1 MSEPE
6 GRAGQQSLLE
16 VEGLHAGYG
25 QAEVLHGI
33 SLSVGEGEVV
43 VILGANGAGK
53 TTTLRAIAGLIGR
66 RGTVSIA
73 GTPLRPGLPAEAVAA
88 GLSLVPQGRGTF
100 TKLSVADNLLVG
112 ATKRRDK
119 AGVARD
125 IARWYEVFP
134 ALSARTEQAAG
145 TLSGGEQQML
155 AVARSLM
162 SRPSLLLCDEP
173 SLGLAPLV
181 VRSVF
186 EVLRQINSEDG
197 TAMLIVEQNAELALD
212 LASRVY
218 LLEVGEVVS
227 SGAAEELRHSDAVR
241 RAYLG
246 Y

>member
-1 MSEPE
+1 V
-6 GRAGQQSLLE
+6 ALLE
-16 VEGLHAGYG
+16 IHNLVARYG
-25 QAEVLHGI
+25 RITALSDV
-33 SLSVGEGEVV
+33 SLTVDEGEVV
-43 VILGANGAGK
+43 TLIGANGAGK
-53 TTTLRAIAGLIGR
+53 TTTLRAIVGLIGR

-73 GTPLRPGLPAEAVAA
+73 GTVLRPGLPAEAVAA

-100 TKLSVADNLLVG
+100 TKLSVAENLLVG
-112 ATKRRDK
+112 ATNRRDK
-119 AGVARD
+119 AGIARD
-125 IARWYEVFP
+125 INRWYDVFP
-134 ALSARTEQAAG
+134 ALAARTGQAAG

-186 EVLRQINSEDG
+186 DVLRQINEQDG
-197 TAMLIVEQNAELALD
+197 MAMLIVEQNAELALD

>member
-1 MSEPE
+1 
-6 GRAGQQSLLE
+6 
-16 VEGLHAGYG
+16 
-25 QAEVLHGI
+25 
-33 SLSVGEGEVV
+33 
-43 VILGANGAGK
+43 
-53 TTTLRAIAGLIGR
+53 
-66 RGTVSIA
+66 VSID
-73 GTPLRPGLPAEAVAA
+73 GKPLRPGVPSEAVQA

-100 TKLSVADNLLVG
+100 TKLTVQENLLVG
-112 ATKRRDK
+112 ATRRRDRADVGK
-119 AGVARD
+119 D
-125 IARWYEVFP
+125 IDRWYQVFP
-134 ALSARTEQAAG
+134 ALAARTRQAAG

-186 EVLRQINSEDG
+186 DVLREINAEDG

-218 LLEVGEVVS
+218 LLEAGQVVTS
-227 SGAAEELRHSDAVR
+227 GGAADLRHSDAVR

>member
-1 MSEPE
+1 V
-6 GRAGQQSLLE
+6 SLLE
-16 VEGLHAGYG
+16 VTGLHAGYG

-33 SLSVGEGEVV
+33 SLDVDPGEVV

-53 TTTLRAIAGLIGR
+53 TTTLRAISGLIGR
-66 RGTVSIA
+66 RGTVAIA
-73 GTPLRPGLPAEAVAA
+73 GAALPPGDPAAAVAA

-100 TKLSVADNLLVG
+100 TKHSVHENLLVG

-119 AGVARD
+119 AGIAQD
-125 IARWYEVFP
+125 IDRWYDVFP
-134 ALSARTEQAAG
+134 ALRSRTGQAAG

-155 AVARSLM
+155 AVARALM
-162 SRPSLLLCDEP
+162 SRPTLLLCDEP

-186 EVLRQINSEDG
+186 DVLRQINADDG

-227 SGAAEELRHSDAVR
+227 SGAAQDLRHSDAVR

>member
-1 MSEPE
+1 MT
-6 GRAGQQSLLE
+6 LLD
-16 VEGLHAGYG
+16 VTDLKAGYG

-33 SLSVGEGEVV
+33 SLTVGEGEIV

-53 TTTLRAIAGLIGR
+53 TTTLRAVAGLIGR
-66 RGTVSIA
+66 RGTVRIG
-73 GTPLRPGLPAEAVAA
+73 GTALRPGVPAEAVAA

-100 TKLSVADNLLVG
+100 TRLTVQENLLVG

-119 AGVARD
+119 ASVARD
-125 IARWYEVFP
+125 IDRWYEVFP
-134 ALSARTEQAAG
+134 ALSARTRQTAG

-186 EVLRQINSEDG
+186 DVLREINAEDG

-218 LLEVGEVVS
+218 LLETGEVVS
-227 SGAAEELRHSDAVR
+227 SGAAADLRHSDSVR

>member
-1 MSEPE
+1 M
-6 GRAGQQSLLE
+6 SLLE
-16 VEGLHAGYG
+16 VSSLHAGYG

-33 SLSVGEGEVV
+33 SLTVEPGEVV

-53 TTTLRAIAGLIGR
+53 TTTLRAISGLIGR
-66 RGTVSIA
+66 RGMVRIGGA
-73 GTPLRPGLPAEAVAA
+73 ALPPGVPASAVAA
-88 GLSLVPQGRGTF
+88 GVSLVPQGRGTF
-100 TKLSVADNLLVG
+100 TKLTVEENLMVG
-112 ATKRRDK
+112 ATKRKDK
-119 AGVARD
+119 AGVAAD
-125 IARWYEVFP
+125 IDRWYSVFP
-134 ALSARTEQAAG
+134 ALSARTRQAAG

-162 SRPSLLLCDEP
+162 SRPALLLCDEP

-186 EVLRQINSEDG
+186 DVLRQINADDG

-212 LASRVY
+212 LASRAY
-218 LLEVGEVVS
+218 LLEVGTVVTA
-227 SGAAEELRHSDAVR
+227 GDARDLRDSDSIR

>member
-1 MSEPE
+1 V
-6 GRAGQQSLLE
+6 SLLQ
-16 VEGLHAGYG
+16 VEGLQAGYG

-33 SLSVGEGEVV
+33 SLAVEPGEVV
-43 VILGANGAGK
+43 VMLGANGAGK
-53 TTTLRAIAGLIGR
+53 TTTMRAVAGLIGR
-66 RGTVSIA
+66 RGAVSIDGA
-73 GTPLRPGLPAEAVAA
+73 ALPPHDPGAAVAA
-88 GLSLVPQGRGTF
+88 GLALVPQGRGTF
-100 TKLSVADNLLVG
+100 TKLTVQENLLVG

-119 AGVARD
+119 AGIAQD
-125 IARWYEVFP
+125 IDRWYDVFP
-134 ALSARTEQAAG
+134 GLRSRTGQAAG

-155 AVARSLM
+155 AVARALM
-162 SRPSLLLCDEP
+162 SRPTLLLCDEP

-186 EVLRQINSEDG
+186 DVLRQINADDG

-227 SGAAEELRHSDAVR
+227 SGAAQDLRHSDAVR

>member
-1 MSEPE
+1 MN
-6 GRAGQQSLLE
+6 LLE
-16 VEGLHAGYG
+16 VADLKAGYG

-33 SLSVGEGEVV
+33 SLSVEAGEVV

-66 RGTVSIA
+66 RGAVSID
-73 GTPLRPGLPAEAVAA
+73 GKPLRPGLPGEAVVA

-100 TKLSVADNLLVG
+100 TKLTVQENLLVG
-112 ATKRRDK
+112 ATRRRDK
-119 AGVARD
+119 AGIGRD
-125 IARWYEVFP
+125 IDRWYQVFP
-134 ALSARTEQAAG
+134 ALAGRTRQAAG

-173 SLGLAPLV
+173 SLGLAPLA

-186 EVLRQINSEDG
+186 DVLREINAEDG

-212 LASRVY
+212 LANRVY
-218 LLEVGEVVS
+218 LLEAGQVVTS
-227 SGAAEELRHSDAVR
+227 GGAAELRHSDTVR

>member
-1 MSEPE
+1 MN
-6 GRAGQQSLLE
+6 LLE
-16 VEGLHAGYG
+16 VTDLKAGYG

-33 SLSVGEGEVV
+33 SLHVGQGEVV

-66 RGTVSIA
+66 RGTVSIG
-73 GTPLRPGLPAEAVAA
+73 GTVLRPGVPGEAVAA

-100 TKLSVADNLLVG
+100 TKLTVQENLLVG

-119 AGVARD
+119 AAVSQD
-125 IARWYEVFP
+125 IDRWYEVFP
-134 ALSARTEQAAG
+134 ALSARTKQAAG

-186 EVLRQINSEDG
+186 DVLREINAEDG

-218 LLEVGEVVS
+218 LLEVGEVVT
-227 SGAAEELRHSDAVR
+227 SGSAGDLRNSDTVR
-241 RAYLG
+241 RSYLG